1 MVWWPPAVTLKVGGD
16 ARSRGAD
23 AYARLS
29 ARPRGGAVDLSSEQP
44 GVRRRFDSTPNG
56 GAQPTKP
63 AVTARGAMLRGVLLA
78 STRGGLH
85 ATVGWTVVSACAMHG
100 SQIPHSSVSSL

>member
-1 MVWWPPAVTLKVGGD
+1 VALT
-16 ARSRGAD
+16 RTRGF
-23 AYARLS
+23 L
-29 ARPRGGAVDLSSEQP
+29 RGGAVDLSSEQP

-100 SQIPHSSVSSL
+100 AQIPHSSVSSL